1 MISDRERL
9 TNLVP
14 RPLLRLAVWSLCLI
28 IIGWAVFYFAQFIAT
43 LRIVVLPVA
52 VALLLTALLFPVTRR
67 LRAMGLRPIYATWA
81 TMLVA
86 LAVLGGIG
94 WIIGLRA
101 NEEFPGLV
109 DQVRATSKTV
119 ENWLYTG
126 PLHLQPTQLTS
137 WVDEITDQITAQR
150 NEITQ
155 TVLTGATVALE
166 VLASIVLLLFV
177 TFFLL
182 KDGDRIWSWFLGAF
196 GSVAPRVDRAGRAAW
211 VTLSHYVQGTVA
223 VAGVH
228 GVIMGI
234 VLAGMGVPLWAPLA
248 VLIFLA
254 SFIPIVGIFFAGG
267 VATLVTLG
275 AKGPIYALI
284 FLGILVVEQQLEN
297 HVLQPLIV
305 GRVLN
310 FHPLAIILVL
320 AVGGI
325 LAGIAGAAVA
335 VPVAAVLYRALPELS
350 SDRPALPPAPE
361 HPEPEPGTGRPAPA
375 AARSAGPAPEGRG
388 AVVPETGGAVETV
401 PEGRGAAR
409 PAHGTDGAGPAP
421 EAGEAARSA
430 PGEGD
435 APVNEESPQPKG

>member
-1 MISDRERL
+1 M
-9 TNLVP
+9 
-14 RPLLRLAVWSLCLI
+14 WSLCLI

-52 VALLLTALLFPVTRR
+52 IALLLTALLFPITRR
-67 LRAMGLRPIYATWA
+67 LRATGMKPIYATWL
-81 TMLVA
+81 TMIIA
-86 LAVLGGIG
+86 LAVLGGTG
-94 WIIGLRA
+94 WIIGARA

-109 DQVRATSKTV
+109 DQVRSTAKDV

-126 PLHLQPTQLTS
+126 PLHLQPTQITS
-137 WVDEITDQITAQR
+137 WVDEIGKQITNQR

-177 TFFLL
+177 TFFML
-182 KDGDRIWSWFLGAF
+182 KDGDRIWAWFLKGF
-196 GSVAPRVDRAGRAAW
+196 GRVAPRVDQAGRTAW

-223 VAGVH
+223 VAAVH
-228 GVIMGI
+228 GVVMGI

-248 VLIFLA
+248 VLIFVA
-254 SFIPIVGIFFAGG
+254 SFIPIVGIFFAGA

-284 FLGILVVEQQLEN
+284 FIGILIVEQQLEN

-305 GRVLN
+305 GRMLH

-325 LAGIAGAAVA
+325 LAGIAGAVVA
-335 VPVAAVLYRALPELS
+335 VPVAAVIYRALPKLI
-350 SDRPALPPAPE
+350 SDAPRALPPAAP
-361 HPEPEPGTGRPAPA
+361 HPDPGEAGPKEGGEEPA
-375 AARSAGPAPEGRG
+375 A
-388 AVVPETGGAVETV
+388 
-401 PEGRGAAR
+401 
-409 PAHGTDGAGPAP
+409 
-421 EAGEAARSA
+421 EAGK
-430 PGEGD
+430 
-435 APVNEESPQPKG
+435 PVDEESPQHRG